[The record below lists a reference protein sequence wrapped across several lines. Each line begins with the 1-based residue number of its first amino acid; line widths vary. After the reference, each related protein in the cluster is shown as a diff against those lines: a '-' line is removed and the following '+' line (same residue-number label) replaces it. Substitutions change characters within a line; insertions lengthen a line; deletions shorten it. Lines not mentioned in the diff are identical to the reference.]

1 MLNDRYEL
9 ERARLSELN
18 LSAEADLLNPVFGE
32 GNAERPRIMFIG
44 EAPGREEAS
53 CGRPFVGKAGRQL
66 DEMLRTAGI
75 DRGEVFVTNAVKYRP
90 FKTKNGRASN
100 RTPSAAE
107 VITGAEL
114 LCEEISSVDPI
125 VIATL
130 GNTPLFALLY
140 LDEGDSEKL
149 TVGQAHG
156 MPIVLKIA
164 GEPRTVFPLYHPAAS
179 IYNRSLAPV
188 LQDDLIKLGRYAL
201 SVDRK

>member
-130 GNTPLFALLY
+130 G
-140 LDEGDSEKL
+140 
-149 TVGQAHG
+149 QAHG